1 MSVLSPKSTYFT
13 LSTINLPMNDFF
25 YNPTTE
31 ASENV
36 APHYIIQSLEIST

>member
-31 ASENV
+31 ARECG
-36 APHYIIQSLEIST
+36 APLYYSKS